1 MTSLEG
7 DLGPQSSLDS
17 ACSQM
22 NQHAQELQHR
32 LDWLELLHMQQSFA
46 GVFFVSLRFLFV
58 CLFLKASSQG
68 SLSWFSAVCTRKIE
82 H

>member
-7 DLGPQSSLDS
+7 DLVPQNSLDS

-46 GVFFVSLRFLFV
+46 GVFFCVFVGFV

-68 SLSWFSAVCTRKIE
+68 SLSWFSAVCTRKTE